1 MELASE
7 VNIKDL
13 GLVCAQESNQ
23 KEQRID
29 IDVINV
35 GGSLIIKVDAV

>member
-1 MELASE
+1 MKLASE
-7 VNIKDL
+7 VNIKDK

-29 IDVINV
+29 IEM
-35 GGSLIIKVDAV
+35 S